1 MKQKII
7 FTNDIIHDVEAVLST
22 FQYDKIFVLMDSN
35 THRFCWDLLGKSV
48 LLHEAQHIIIEPGDS
63 NKNLNTLSFIWEE
76 LSTKGATR
84 HSCLINLGGGMVTDI
99 GGMASSTFKR
109 GLKFINIPTTLLS
122 MVDASVGGKTGI
134 NFKGVKNEIGL
145 FSESNA
151 VILHSAFLQ
160 TLPYNE
166 LLGGFAE
173 MIKHALIDSEALW
186 AETLR
191 FDIENP
197 NWKELLLLVKKNV
210 EVKERIVIED
220 PKEQNIRKALN
231 FGHTFAHAFEAWS
244 ISNEQELSHGFAVAY
259 GIICEL
265 YLSAL
270 LQEFPFDKMKQTLM
284 FIHSLYPTFP
294 FACNDYNK
302 IIDLMRHDKK
312 NKGQDINFS
321 LLKDIGSLALNTVV
335 GEEDIKNALDFLR
348 ETN

>member
-1 MKQKII
+1 M
-7 FTNDIIHDVEAVLST
+7 
-22 FQYDKIFVLMDSN
+22 
-35 THRFCWDLLGKSV
+35 
-48 LLHEAQHIIIEPGDS
+48 
-63 NKNLNTLSFIWEE
+63 
-76 LSTKGATR
+76 
-84 HSCLINLGGGMVTDI
+84 
-99 GGMASSTFKR
+99 
-109 GLKFINIPTTLLS
+109 
-122 MVDASVGGKTGI
+122 
-134 NFKGVKNEIGL
+134 
-145 FSESNA
+145 
-151 VILHSAFLQ
+151 
-160 TLPYNE
+160 
-166 LLGGFAE
+166 
-173 MIKHALIDSEALW
+173 
-186 AETLR
+186 ETLR

-197 NWKELLLLVKKNV
+197 NWEELLLLVKKNV

>member
-1 MKQKII
+1 
-7 FTNDIIHDVEAVLST
+7 
-22 FQYDKIFVLMDSN
+22 MDSN
-35 THRFCWDLLGKSV
+35 THRSCWDLLGKSA
-48 LLHEAQHIIIEPGDS
+48 LLHDAQHIIIEPGDS

-99 GGMASSTFKR
+99 GGMAGSTFKR

-134 NFKGVKNEIGL
+134 NFNGVKNEIGL

-197 NWKELLLLVKKNV
+197 NWEELLLLVKKNV
-210 EVKERIVIED
+210 EVKKD
-220 PKEQNIRKALN
+220 
-231 FGHTFAHAFEAWS
+231 
-244 ISNEQELSHGFAVAY
+244 
-259 GIICEL
+259 
-265 YLSAL
+265 
-270 LQEFPFDKMKQTLM
+270 
-284 FIHSLYPTFP
+284 
-294 FACNDYNK
+294 CN
-302 IIDLMRHDKK
+302 
-312 NKGQDINFS
+312 
-321 LLKDIGSLALNTVV
+321 
-335 GEEDIKNALDFLR
+335 
-348 ETN
+348 